1 MIRLLLTGGNGFVG
15 QHLQRHLRQSAPE
28 VKILAPKL
36 DITDPHA
43 TKMAIE
49 TAQPDA
55 LLHLAAIS
63 APAEAAS
70 APDHAW
76 AVNVQGTLNLAQA
89 VLAHAPACRFMF
101 VSSAEVYGRAFLR
114 GTPATED
121 TPPEPLTPYA
131 RTKAA
136 AEDGLAALPGLN
148 LLRLRP
154 ANHTGPGQTPA
165 FVVPAFA
172 RQIARI
178 EEGLQPPVLTTG
190 NLDARRDFLDVQDVC
205 AAYASALALP
215 SFTPGEILNI
225 GAGATQRIG
234 DLLEILLGLSKARI
248 RVELDPAKQR
258 AAEIPVAEIDTTR
271 AKARLGWAPRVTIQ
285 DSLAAIL
292 DFWRTAEALS
302 QE

>member
-1 MIRLLLTGGNGFVG
+1 MTRLLLTGGGGFVG
-15 QHLQRHLRQSAPE
+15 QHLQRHLRQAAPE
-28 VKILAPKL
+28 VEIFTPVF
-36 DITDPHA
+36 DITDFHA
-43 TKMAIE
+43 TNRLIE
-49 TAQPDA
+49 TIKPDT

-63 APAEAAS
+63 APAEAAN

-76 AVNVQGTLNLAQA
+76 AVNVQGSLNLAQA
-89 VLAHAPACRFMF
+89 VISHAPACRFIF
-101 VSSAEVYGRAFLR
+101 ISSAEVYGRAFLA
-114 GTPATED
+114 GTPVTEE

-131 RTKAA
+131 KTKAA
-136 AEDGLAALPGLN
+136 AEAALAALPELK